1 MPVST
6 ESSIAGPYY
15 PNGSTVDFSFAFKAS
30 SAGEVVAW
38 DGDGNL
44 ISPALY
50 SVTLDEDEGGMLT
63 FGTAPESADY
73 PVIYVVSDP
82 EMTQTANFDNAGPS
96 FNPAALTR
104 AIDRAAIRDLKQQ
117 REIDRGLKVP
127 FGEDPGTLP
136 SSDERAGKFLAYD
149 AYGYPVAASGTG
161 TDAGLR
167 TDLAQGNGHDLVG
180 GLGDMAVQDAANVAI
195 SGGKVSAELET
206 TSFRRPGFYNFKA
219 SSFLRWSAALAAH
232 RAGVSR
238 AYIACIGDSTTRGVG
253 SNPSS
258 ATADLIRR
266 SWPSVLA
273 DALNQMPNT
282 KATAN
287 SLWCDGFFTLVGGG
301 NLAIADPR
309 VSWETGWQTHPTMF
323 VAGGK
328 SLQYP
333 NSASGTGRFNVD
345 FTVGAS
351 GTPED
356 DTCDVHYVKFP
367 GFGDLLLTTN
377 DAAEFVASAATSGA
391 SGVGKLTG
399 TRSAYED
406 TAWTIQRAAGTPG
419 VNLIFYGIESYKAA
433 DKPIGVWNMG
443 ASGSLAANWVDDNQP
458 YSFVNVIQSLAPHL
472 CIICLTIND
481 WAADTAEATYKAN
494 MQDIIDACAVNS
506 DILLVVGVPSNTGTA
521 PVLRQQAFAGYV
533 RDLAATNDLP
543 VLDLSERWVSQA
555 LLPSRGLY
563 YDGLHPSNVGYA
575 DVGNLTAQ
583 VVGNPGM
590 YFG

>member
-1 MPVST
+1 MFKYVNAFTNRSGDSLPGYFARLYDST
-6 ESSIAGPYY
+6 GTEVDIYADN
-15 PNGSTVDFSFAFKAS
+15 NGTPISTVSGVANAALSDENGMFRWYVESGLYDIKFYDANDTFVAS
-30 SAGEVVAW
+30 EPGVPMFDAGE
-38 DGDGNL
+38 
-44 ISPALY
+44 IS
-50 SVTLDEDEGGMLT
+50 
-63 FGTAPESADY
+63 
-73 PVIYVVSDP
+73 
-82 EMTQTANFDNAGPS
+82 N
-96 FNPAALTR
+96 
-104 AIDRAAIRDLKQQ
+104 
-117 REIDRGLKVP
+117 
-127 FGEDPGTLP
+127 
-136 SSDERAGKFLAYD
+136 
-149 AYGYPVAASGTG
+149 
-161 TDAGLR
+161 
-167 TDLAQGNGHDLVG
+167 
-180 GLGDMAVQDAANVAI
+180 GLGTVSSQDADDLDVQ
-195 SGGKVSAELET
+195 VSVM
-206 TSFRRPGFYNFKA
+206 RRPGFYNFKA

-232 RAGVSR
+232 RVGVSR

-287 SLWCDGFFTLVGGG
+287 SLWCDGFFTLVGSG

-377 DAAEFVASAATSGA
+377 DAAEFVASVATSGA

-419 VNLIFYGIESYKAA
+419 VNLIFYGVESYKAA

-590 YFG
+590 YLG